1 MVFLKNT
8 EIYCPNISLFLI
20 IMGIMEKNALR
31 YLTNR
36 DSDGIIYRGLLPNN
50 KTEDIHNDQEAN
62 IL

>member
-50 KTEDIHNDQEAN
+50 
-62 IL
+62 